1 MRFRDLKNF
10 LFGKNKNSA
19 ENDAGEETNK
29 RALLLGS
36 TRVVK
41 PGRIDNRELRRLAAK
56 TAKGGLANMETRV
69 LAVVLYQMRQAGIVQ
84 RAQRR
89 ISPKSVLAFLRAGTK
104 TGEAA

>member
-1 MRFRDLKNF
+1 MRFRDLKNY
-10 LFGKNKNSA
+10 LFGKNKNSS
-19 ENDAGEETNK
+19 ENDAAEDK
-29 RALLLGS
+29 RVSEQGA
-36 TRVVK
+36 TRVIK
-41 PGRIDNRELRRLAAK
+41 PGRIANRELRRLAAK
-56 TAKGGLANMETRV
+56 TAKGKLATFETPV